1 LELREISDRFD
12 TRKRPAEKTQTVS
25 KGKYLCAYGVIK
37 MRVRFISLFAAFGLL
52 APVPGEAEPL
62 RHRADFDIQLAG
74 LPFAR
79 ASFKSFRDD
88 NLYEIE
94 VNFKAAGVGQVV
106 NDMQAELVS
115 TGVIAESGLQSQRYY
130 LQYRKGDRHRRFE
143 ADFKDGDVVATRI
156 EPPRDRSKQ
165 RNWIPVSED
174 DLKSVTDPLAGLI
187 QPVSAGDPC
196 RPLIPVYDGESR
208 LDINLKHMGEEN
220 FKTEGFDGKVVVCR
234 MRYTPLSGYRK
245 GSRDSEFLKRLKR
258 MEIWFAKSERMN
270 VYAPVFFSVPTKF
283 GTLTMKATRFDG

>member
-1 LELREISDRFD
+1 MRKYRF
-12 TRKRPAEKTQTVS
+12 V
-25 KGKYLCAYGVIK
+25 
-37 MRVRFISLFAAFGLL
+37 SLFTVFGLL
-52 APVPGEAEPL
+52 APVAGQAEPL

-79 ASFKSFRDD
+79 ASFNSFRDD

-94 VNFKAAGVGQVV
+94 VNFQSAGVGQVV
-106 NDMQAELVS
+106 ADMTAELVS
-115 TGVIAESGLQSQRYY
+115 TGVIADSGLQSQRYY
-130 LQYRKGDRHRRFE
+130 LQYRKGDRHRRYE
-143 ADFKDGDVVATRI
+143 ADFKDGNVVATRI

-165 RNWIPVSED
+165 RNWIPVTED

-187 QPVSAGDPC
+187 QPAIGNPC
-196 RPLIPVYDGESR
+196 KPLIAVYDGESR
-208 LDINLKHMGEEN
+208 LDINLDRKGEAP
-220 FKTEGFDGKVVVCR
+220 FKTAGFDGKVVVCA

-245 GSRDSEFLKRLKR
+245 GSREADFLKRLKH
-258 MEIWFAKSERMN
+258 MEIWFAKSDRMN

>member
-1 LELREISDRFD
+1 MGW
-12 TRKRPAEKTQTVS
+12 PAEKTQRIP
-25 KGKYLCAYGVIK
+25 KGKFLYAYGVVK
-37 MRVRFISLFAAFGLL
+37 MRIRFVPFLAVLGLL
-52 APVPGEAEPL
+52 APLPGQAEPL

-79 ASFKSFRDD
+79 ASFTSFRDD

-94 VNFKAAGVGQVV
+94 VNFRSAGVGQVV
-106 NDMQAELVS
+106 NDMTAELVS

-130 LQYRKGDRHRRFE
+130 LQYRKGDRHRRYE

-156 EPPRDRSKQ
+156 DPPRDRSRQ
-165 RNWIPVSED
+165 RNWIPVTED

-187 QPVSAGDPC
+187 QPAVGDPC
-196 RPLIPVYDGESR
+196 KPLIPVYDGESR
-208 LDINLKHMGEEN
+208 LDINLARKREEV
-220 FKTEGFDGKVVVCR
+220 FKTEGFNGKVVVCA
-234 MRYTPLSGYRK
+234 MRYTPLAGYRK
-245 GSRDSEFLKRLKR
+245 GSREAEFLKRLKR
-258 MEIWFAKSERMN
+258 MEIWFAKSDRMN

>member
-1 LELREISDRFD
+1 
-12 TRKRPAEKTQTVS
+12 
-25 KGKYLCAYGVIK
+25 
-37 MRVRFISLFAAFGLL
+37 MRVRFISFLAAFGML
-52 APVPGEAEPL
+52 APMPGEAEQL

-79 ASFKSFRDD
+79 ASFTSLRDD

-94 VNFKAAGVGQVV
+94 VSFKSSGVGQVV

-143 ADFKDGDVVATRI
+143 AEFKDGDVVATRI
-156 EPPRDRSKQ
+156 EPPRDRSRQ
-165 RNWIPVSED
+165 RNWIPVTPE
-174 DLKSVTDPLAGLI
+174 DLKAVTDPLAGLI
-187 QPVSAGDPC
+187 QPVAVGDPC

-208 LDINLKHMGEEN
+208 LDINLDHKREER
-220 FKTEGFDGKVVVCR
+220 FKTKGFDGKVVVCG

-270 VYAPVFFSVPTKF
+270 VYAPVFFSVPTRF